1 MWIRSQNRESL
12 LNVKDLCIY
21 ELNCEEKKYQF
32 ICFVFGE
39 DYYILGNY
47 SSKEKAL
54 KVLDMIQEEIE
65 YGNKT
70 IKKEKHELH
79 TNKVFEMPQDDEV

>member
-1 MWIRSQNRESL
+1 MWIRSQSRESL

-21 ELNCEEKKYQF
+21 ELNYEEKKYQF
-32 ICFVFGE
+32 RCFGFGE

-54 KVLDMIQEEIE
+54 KVLDMIQEAIQH
-65 YGNKT
+65 GTIVKKT
-70 IKKEKHELH
+70 EKFDVCRE
-79 TNKVFEMPQDDEV
+79 TVFEMPKEDEV